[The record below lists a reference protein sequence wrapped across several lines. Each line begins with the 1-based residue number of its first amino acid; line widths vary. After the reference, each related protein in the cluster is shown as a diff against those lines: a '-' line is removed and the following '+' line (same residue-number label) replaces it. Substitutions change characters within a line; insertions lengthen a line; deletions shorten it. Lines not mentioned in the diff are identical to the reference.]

1 MNDHDEAELRQR
13 LKSAM
18 PKADPELRRDLWPD
32 VEKGL
37 RNTEQQSV
45 PWFDWIL
52 LGAAAAG
59 LISLPQIIP
68 VLLYHL

>member
-1 MNDHDEAELRQR
+1 MNDNEEMELRQY
-13 LKSAM
+13 LKAALPAM
-18 PKADPELRRDLWPD
+18 DLELRRDLWPD
-32 VEKGL
+32 VEKRL
-37 RNTEQQSV
+37 EKNEKSM

-59 LISLPQIIP
+59 LIALPQIVP

>member
-1 MNDHDEAELRQR
+1 MIDHDEIELRR
-13 LKSAM
+13 YLRAGMPAM
-18 PKADPELRRDLWPD
+18 DLELRRDLWSD
-32 VEKGL
+32 IEGRLEKNDK
-37 RNTEQQSV
+37 RV

-59 LISLPQIIP
+59 LIGLPQIIP

>member
-1 MNDHDEAELRQR
+1 MNDDLELRR
-13 LKSAM
+13 FLKDSM
-18 PKADPELRRDLWPD
+18 PAADLELRRDLWPD
-32 VEKGL
+32 LEKRL
-37 RNTEQQSV
+37 DERQKAV

-59 LISLPQIIP
+59 LIALPQIVP